1 MRASRVAIG
10 VAVAGVIIAGTAT
23 PAIAARLPIS
33 SSVAKAAVT
42 ASAPGD
48 IVGVRKAARDGL
60 ASWAI
65 TVRRADGSVVV
76 GYVSRKSGVVFDWTV
91 QQAPTEPVIDLDGA
105 DGGRTA
111 APVPP
116 APGDPLP
123 TTATVDPASPI
134 QPTTPPVTPT
144 PAPVVPSPT
153 PTSDVDDHA
162 NDSASDEVDDHQDDH
177 ADDHEDDHEDH
188 DESGS
193 SDDD

>member
-1 MRASRVAIG
+1 MRASRIAAG
-10 VAVAGVIIAGTAT
+10 ATVAGVLLAGTAT
-23 PAIAARLPIS
+23 PALAARLPIS

-91 QQAPTEPVIDLDGA
+91 QQAPTEPVLDLDGA

-123 TTATVDPASPI
+123 PTATVDPASAI
-134 QPTTPPVTPT
+134 QPTTPAVTPT

-162 NDSASDEVDDHQDDH
+162 DDSGSDDADDH
-177 ADDHEDDHEDH
+177 ADDHESDHEDH